1 MVFLGKMQKACPPCD
16 VLAYAQCDALG
27 ATGSKKA
34 RSSHYCPC
42 NCPCIYRL
50 TAAEAHSA
58 GLVSRVVSSDKLMP
72 EARSMARSIASLSSI
87 AIAKAKDCINR
98 AYEIPLSEGLR
109 YEQ

>member
-1 MVFLGKMQKACPPCD
+1 MTCLRKRSAPLRSADSMKACSDHLRPCSC
-16 VLAYAQCDALG
+16 ACM
-27 ATGSKKA
+27 
-34 RSSHYCPC
+34 H
-42 NCPCIYRL
+42 RL

-72 EARSMARSIASLSSI
+72 EARSMASSIASLSSI

>member
-1 MVFLGKMQKACPPCD
+1 MCAH
-16 VLAYAQCDALG
+16 ALS
-27 ATGSKKA
+27 ANGSLKA
-34 RSSHYCPC
+34 RSSHQCPC
-42 NCPCIYRL
+42 SCACMHRL

-58 GLVSRVVSSDKLMP
+58 GLVSRVVSLDKLMP
-72 EARSMARSIASLSSI
+72 EARSMACNIASLSSI

>member
-1 MVFLGKMQKACPPCD
+1 M
-16 VLAYAQCDALG
+16 
-27 ATGSKKA
+27 KA
-34 RSSHYCPC
+34 RSCHHYSCSC
-42 NCPCIYRL
+42 ACMHRL

-58 GLVSRVVSSDKLMP
+58 GLVSRVVSLDNLMP
-72 EARSMARSIASLSSI
+72 EARSMARNIASLSSI